1 MRTLILS
8 GLALVIAI
16 MAMMATPAAAQD
28 PGPIG
33 GALATLSAATVQAQM
48 IRQAQEATYSAQRA
62 TVQAMMIEQTRTAAQ
77 VQATATS
84 ISAQATQSAL
94 DELQRQ
100 RSMTATAQHIAIMA
114 TATTLAQSAAATVT
128 AEALKAQ
135 ATRETYHAA
144 ATSQAALWSEQA
156 TAVAHQNETADLR
169 QERFS
174 IGLLIV
180 EVGFITGALFIIGWL
195 TRTCVLWAKRLAPQ
209 PVNDIS
215 SPTQVLINCN
225 QDPMV
230 IDQQEGTKP
239 RTPGGQQSRLPVFV
253 TTIDDTRMVETLDQW
268 AEQYDAKHG
277 VTNGD

>member
-8 GLALVIAI
+8 CLALVIAI
-16 MAMMATPAAAQD
+16 MAMIATPAAAQD

-62 TVQAMMIEQTRTAAQ
+62 TIQAVMIEQTRTAAQ
-77 VQATATS
+77 VQATSTS
-84 ISAQATQSAL
+84 ISAQSTQSAL

-100 RSMTATAQHIAIMA
+100 RSMTATAQRAEIIA
-114 TATTLAQSAAATVT
+114 TATALVQSADATAT
-128 AEALKAQ
+128 YEALNTQ

-156 TAVAHQNETADLR
+156 TAVARQNETANLR

-180 EVGFITGALFIIGWL
+180 EVGFIAGALLIIAWL
-195 TRTCVLWAKRLAPQ
+195 TRTCVLWTKRLAPQ

-215 SPTQVLINCN
+215 SPTQVLIN
-225 QDPMV
+225 QDQMV
-230 IDQQEGTKP
+230 IDQQEMTQP
-239 RTPGGQQSRLPVFV
+239 RTPSGQQSRLPTFV
-253 TTIDDTRMVETLDQW
+253 TAIDDPRMVETLDQW
-268 AEQYDAKHG
+268 AERYDAKHG

>member
-1 MRTLILS
+1 MKTLILS
-8 GLALVIAI
+8 CFALMIMI
-16 MAMMATPAAAQD
+16 MAMLTTPAAAQD

-48 IRQAQEATYSAQRA
+48 IRQAQEATYSAQRT

-84 ISAQATQSAL
+84 ISAQATQSAM

-100 RSMTATAQHIAIMA
+100 RSITATAQHIAIMA
-114 TATTLAQSAAATVT
+114 TAITLAQSAEATAT
-128 AEALKAQ
+128 DKALNAQ

-156 TAVAHQNETADLR
+156 TAVAHQNETANLR

-180 EVGFITGALFIIGWL
+180 ELGFITGALFIIGWL
-195 TRTCVLWAKRLAPQ
+195 TRTCMLWAKRLVPQ
-209 PVNDIS
+209 SVNDIS
-215 SPTQVLINCN
+215 SPTQMLINCN

-230 IDQQEGTKP
+230 IDQHEGTKP
-239 RTPGGQQSRLPVFV
+239 RTSGGQQSRLPIFV
-253 TTIDDTRMVETLDQW
+253 TAIDDPRMVETLDKW
-268 AEQYDAKHG
+268 AEQYDTKHG

>member
-62 TVQAMMIEQTRTAAQ
+62 TIQAMMIEQTRTAAH

-100 RSMTATAQHIAIMA
+100 RSMMATSQRVEIIATATA
-114 TATTLAQSAAATVT
+114 LAQSAKAAAT
-128 AEALKAQ
+128 AEALNTQ
-135 ATRETYHAA
+135 ATRETYQAA

-156 TAVAHQNETADLR
+156 TAVARQNETANLR

-180 EVGFITGALFIIGWL
+180 ELGFIAGALLIIAWL
-195 TRTCVLWAKRLAPQ
+195 TRTCVLWTKRLAPR

-215 SPTQVLINCN
+215 RPTRMLINCN

-239 RTPGGQQSRLPVFV
+239 RTPGGQQSRLPIFV
-253 TTIDDTRMVETLDQW
+253 TAIDDPRMVETLDQW